1 MANGTIAFDTLQTSG
16 QIQGTA
22 KSVDTDYLVSGIAK
36 IFAKVTQDSTHTI
49 NSSFNISSIVD
60 GGTGETDLLFTSN
73 MSDANYIASKAEYE
87 SNNRRSIV
95 ETPSTSQSTIQTFQ
109 VSTNS
114 TAADATSGV
123 AQTIIGD
130 LA

>member
-1 MANGTIAFDTLQTSG
+1 MAGTIAADTLTHS
-16 QIQGTA
+16 TA
-22 KSVDTDYLVSGIAK
+22 GSIATNFVVK
-36 IFAKVTQDSTHTI
+36 GSAKAWAKVTQDTTHTI

-73 MSDANYIASKAEYE
+73 MSDANFVVGKAEYV

-95 ETPSTSQSTIQTFQ
+95 ESPSTSQSTIQTFQ

-114 TAADATSGV
+114 SASDATSGV
-123 AQTIIGD
+123 AQTIMGD

>member
-1 MANGTIAFDTLQTSG
+1 MAGKIVADTLEHS
-16 QIQGTA
+16 TA
-22 KSVDTDYLVSGIAK
+22 GSLDTQYVVNGSAK
-36 IFAKVTQDSTHTI
+36 AWAKVTQDTTHTN

-73 MSDANYIASKAEYE
+73 MSDANFVVGKADYT
-87 SNNRRSIV
+87 SNNRRSVV

-114 TAADATSGV
+114 TEADASNGT
-123 AQTIIGD
+123 AQTIMGD

>member
-1 MANGTIAFDTLQTSG
+1 MAGKIVADTLEHS
-16 QIQGTA
+16 TA
-22 KSVDTDYLVSGIAK
+22 GSLDTQYVVNGSAK
-36 IFAKVTQDSTHTI
+36 AWAKVTQDTTHTN

-73 MSDANYIASKAEYE
+73 MSDADFVVGKAEYT

-114 TAADATSGV
+114 TASDATSGV
-123 AQTIIGD
+123 AQTIMGD

>member
-1 MANGTIAFDTLQTSG
+1 MAGTIAADTLTHS
-16 QIQGTA
+16 TA
-22 KSVDTDYLVSGIAK
+22 GSIATNYVVEGSAK
-36 IFAKVTQDSTHTI
+36 AWAKVTQDTTHTI

-73 MSDANYIASKAEYE
+73 MSDANFVVSKAEYT

-114 TAADATSGV
+114 SASDATSGV
-123 AQTIIGD
+123 AQTIMGD

>member
-1 MANGTIAFDTLQTSG
+1 MAGTIAADTLTHS
-16 QIQGTA
+16 TA
-22 KSVDTDYLVSGIAK
+22 GSIATNFVVK
-36 IFAKVTQDSTHTI
+36 GSAKAWAKVTQDTTHTI

-73 MSDANYIASKAEYE
+73 MSDANFVVSKAEYT

-114 TAADATSGV
+114 SASDATSGV
-123 AQTIIGD
+123 AQTIMGD

>member
-1 MANGTIAFDTLQTSG
+1 MAGKIVADTLEHS
-16 QIQGTA
+16 TA
-22 KSVDTDYLVSGIAK
+22 GSVDTQYVVNGSAK
-36 IFAKVTQDSTHTI
+36 AWAKVTQDTTHTV
-49 NSSFNISSIVD
+49 NSSFNIASIVD

-73 MSDANYIASKAEYE
+73 MSDANFAVGKAEYE

-114 TAADATSGV
+114 SAADATNGV
-123 AQTIIGD
+123 AQTIMGD